1 LIDWKNLTAEAFE
14 SLCYDVLAN
23 SGFKNLEWM
32 GRTGGDR
39 GRDILGYKPQSIT
52 EIKEIQRRFLVQ
64 CKKYRPSVTDLNNVI
79 AWADAHDPNVLM
91 LMVSDTLTSDTHD
104 WIDKMKPKKRYDI
117 IVFEEKDFEDFFD
130 RHGETFVKH
139 FGKERL
145 APGKQIISLLLDG
158 DDQALQTIVTKTSLS
173 EEQVKATLRNLEDQ
187 KIVSHRVTETTES
200 YHLMR
205 DLTTLQSLTK
215 EFLSDEPTRFQVLS
229 SEYFQSLIASDLANN
244 IESRFHLL
252 LDATQKATL
261 LKLLKISPSAL
272 NAVFFLPTTKYET
285 AYAHLQELGLKG
297 EDRERWN
304 QSILTEFMSTLLEKT
319 LADLREP
326 EAKAV
331 LSKNNIEGFD
341 VGIKIMMANPRELV
355 LGLASEIIVLLFKA
369 GEPIKMGQFV
379 SARDPEVYVR
389 TGDILQQLQLFEQA
403 IIQYDRAI
411 SELKENNKL
420 AAAWNNKGVC
430 HMALRRW
437 HKAISCFE
445 KALELDPEI
454 EQPRENIKKCSLAL
468 QD

>member
-1 LIDWKNLTAEAFE
+1 MIDWKNLTPEGFE

-23 SGFKNLEWM
+23 SDFKNLEWI

-39 GRDILGYKPQSIT
+39 GRDILGYKTQPIAGT
-52 EIKEIQRRFLVQ
+52 KEIQHRFLVQ
-64 CKKYRPSVTDLNNVI
+64 CKKYRPSVVDLNNVI

-91 LMVSDTLTSDTHD
+91 IMVSDTLTADTHD
-104 WIDKMKPKKRYDI
+104 WIDKIRPKKRYGI
-117 IVFEEKDFEDFFD
+117 IVIEEKDFEDFFD
-130 RHGETFVKH
+130 KNRGIFVKY
-139 FGKERL
+139 FGKERTTPRKL
-145 APGKQIISLLLDG
+145 IISLLLDG
-158 DDQALQTIVTKTSLS
+158 GDYALQTILAKTSLS
-173 EEQVKATLRNLEDQ
+173 REEAGAILQDLQDD
-187 KIVSHRVTETTES
+187 KIVSHQVSETTES

-205 DLTTLQSLTK
+205 DLTTLESLTK
-215 EFLSDEPTRFQVLS
+215 EFLSDETTRFQFLS
-229 SEYFQSLIASDLANN
+229 SEYFQSVIGPDLANH

-252 LDATQKATL
+252 LDANQKATMAKL
-261 LKLLKISPSAL
+261 LKLSPSAL

-285 AYAHLQELGLKG
+285 AYAHLEELGLKG

-304 QSILTEFMSTLLEKT
+304 QSILTEFMSTLLEKA

-355 LGLASEIIVLLFKA
+355 LGMASEITVLLLKA
-369 GEPIKMGQFV
+369 GGPIKMGQLV
-379 SARDPEVYVR
+379 SATDPELYVR

-403 IIQYDRAI
+403 LIQYDRAI
-411 SELKENNKL
+411 SELKENRKL

-430 HMALRRW
+430 HMTLREW
-437 HKAISCFE
+437 SKAISCFK

-454 EQPRENIKKCSLAL
+454 EQPRENIKKCSLAIR
-468 QD
+468 D